1 MSRTPW
7 RLVLIAGV
15 FVAGFA
21 LVAAACGNDDDSNG
35 ATSPTAQGTGNGTAS
50 PTMEADGNGAG
61 ADLEQRYNEL
71 KDQFDQA
78 SQDSQQQLQDL
89 RDQMEEKYKEWETAT
104 ADERDKLAQEF
115 NDLADQLKNALDEA
129 G

>member
-7 RLVLIAGV
+7 RLALLAGL

-21 LVAAACGNDDDSNG
+21 LVAASCGGDDDSNG
-35 ATSPTAQGTGNGTAS
+35 ATSPTAQGNGDGTAS
-50 PTMEADGNGAG
+50 PTMQADGAG
-61 ADLEQRYNEL
+61 ADLEQRFNDL
-71 KDQFDQA
+71 KDRFGQA
-78 SQDSQQQLQDL
+78 SEDTQQRLQDL
-89 RDQMEEKYKEWETAT
+89 RNEVEQKYNEWETAT